1 MPGECHRADSLRRGV
16 DVAPAPN
23 GSQNQEG
30 RGRNQPEVSDRCTH
44 VYNSQKMVSST
55 IISLRSD
62 DIIENLLSV
71 EFDTP
76 ADRIQRVHL
85 KIGANTFNMTR
96 GQYDALLSL
105 LMKMTH
111 DQLVNEKFSKKK
123 DQPNV

>member
-1 MPGECHRADSLRRGV
+1 
-16 DVAPAPN
+16 
-23 GSQNQEG
+23 
-30 RGRNQPEVSDRCTH
+30 
-44 VYNSQKMVSST
+44 MVSST